1 MICTKT
7 VCFSIDLPIKKK
19 YNLFSESE
27 RDQVITMDNRLRN
40 NKIRSIFALALR
52 TAALLACTGP
62 IMQTFLASLGFSSR
76 FIYINTTLV
85 QTANIFTSSL
95 CSRWADRGSVI
106 KRSAICEIPH
116 ALLYLCYIPLCL
128 WKSASFTSFAILTG
142 ICLLQSACIALYTV
156 CEYKLPYFIYGPRD
170 YGTVLAISG
179 IVSSL
184 ISLGAGILITKLA
197 GFMDYSTLMLGAC
210 TVSFAMMGISAV
222 LHALQKPI
230 SQLHAPAEK
239 AAAAGGNVLS
249 IFRKPIFFRMI
260 PANLLRGFGYGTTT
274 VMAAIALDLGHSQSA
289 ATALVSVQSGAML
302 LGCGL
307 FALSV
312 KFISTRTVML
322 AGSITFALLPL
333 MLIRSESLFLIL
345 FAVVFFGRTLVDYA
359 TPSLLRLAVPVE
371 IAGPYN
377 AWRMILHFT
386 GTIMATSIAAVIPVW
401 ALLWLTMTAQ
411 LVSGISYFS
420 DKYMQAAN

>member
-1 MICTKT
+1 ME
-7 VCFSIDLPIKKK
+7 
-19 YNLFSESE
+19 YNLLSVSYTFEHI
-27 RDQVITMDNRLRN
+27 QVIIMDNRLRN
-40 NKIRSIFALALR
+40 NKLRSIFALALR

-85 QTANIFTSSL
+85 QAANILTSSL
-95 CSRWADRGSVI
+95 CAQWADRGSVI

-128 WKSASFTSFAILTG
+128 WKSPSFTSFALLTG

-184 ISLGAGILITKLA
+184 ISLGAGVIITKLTSV
-197 GFMDYSTLMLGAC
+197 MDYSSLMMGAC
-210 TVSFAMMGISAV
+210 VISFLMMGTSAM
-222 LHALQKPI
+222 LHALQKPLNQ
-230 SQLHAPAEK
+230 SPVPTENTPARRP
-239 AAAAGGNVLS
+239 GNSLS
-249 IFRKPIFFRMI
+249 VFREPIFYRML
-260 PANLLRGFGYGTTT
+260 PANLLRGFAYGTTT
-274 VMAAIALDLGHSQSA
+274 VMAAIALDLGHSQRA
-289 ATALVSVQSGAML
+289 ATALVSFQSGAML

-307 FALSV
+307 FA
-312 KFISTRTVML
+312 ISAKYISPRSVML
-322 AGSITFALLPL
+322 IGSAAFCLLPV

-345 FAVVFFGRTLVDYA
+345 FAVVFFGRTLIDYS

-386 GTIMATSIAAVIPVW
+386 GTLMATSVAAVIPVES
-401 ALLWLTMTAQ
+401 LLIVTMIAQ
-411 LVSGISYFS
+411 LFSGISYFF
-420 DKYMQAAN
+420 DHEMQTVN

>member
-1 MICTKT
+1 
-7 VCFSIDLPIKKK
+7 
-19 YNLFSESE
+19 
-27 RDQVITMDNRLRN
+27 MDTRLRS

-85 QTANIFTSSL
+85 QTANILTSSL
-95 CSRWADRGSVI
+95 CSQWADRGSVI
-106 KRSAICEIPH
+106 KRSALCEIPH

-128 WKSASFTSFAILTG
+128 WKSPSFTSFALLTG

-156 CEYKLPYFIYGPRD
+156 CEYKLPYFIYGPKD
-170 YGTVLAISG
+170 YGTVLAVSG

-184 ISLGAGILITKLA
+184 ISLGAGIVITRLA
-197 GFMDYSTLMLGAC
+197 SIMDYSTLMLGAC
-210 TVSFAMMGISAV
+210 VVSFLMMGVSAL
-222 LHALQKPI
+222 LHSLQKPI
-230 SQLHAPAEK
+230 NRMHAPVQKDSGAK
-239 AAAAGGNVLS
+239 QNVLS
-249 IFRKPIFFRMI
+249 IFREPVFYRMI

-274 VMAAIALDLGHSQSA
+274 IMAAIALDLGYDQSVS
-289 ATALVSVQSGAML
+289 TALVSFQSGAML

-312 KFISTRTVML
+312 RFMSARTVTL
-322 AGSITFALLPL
+322 IGSLTFVLFPL
-333 MLIRSESLFLIL
+333 MLVRSEGLFLLL
-345 FAVVFFGRTLVDYA
+345 FAVTFFGRTLVDYA

-401 ALLWLTMTAQ
+401 LLLILTAAAQ
-411 LVSGISYFS
+411 LISGISYFT
-420 DKYMQAAN
+420 DKEMQKVN